1 VEFLPFKI
9 KLLFSTTSSTGGENI
24 NVNTSEL
31 TNILSEYFDDFLTDA
46 FPDEDDAISSST
58 DIGIGD
64 LEYSYSPFSHVS
76 LLSMPERRRQLKEL
90 DQDRIPLDGFFV
102 DDDMDLDLDFYGDI
116 TEGVKNDG
124 NVNHHDHKY
133 HQKKWISW
141 SSLTSPLRNL
151 KSMTK
156 PKPKEEDYNDT
167 SSTGFKITRTRI
179 KPGNLRG
186 RGLNG
191 NDSGNGTTYHYEV
204 SRRYSGVAIFTRE
217 NNLPIPSVNM
227 LQAQQLSAQAD
238 VHNLKN
244 RLQMSMSKTLNQVS
258 DVEIGVHM
266 RNTSNNNGN
275 TGTGNGNDGYSSGGN
290 GDQTNPA
297 LEGGGFRGT
306 TGTNAVIVI
315 AVAVAACSMCLL
327 GFALYLAFR
336 RRQIDETV
344 PTNQHQGRN
353 GQLQMKEMATP
364 RYGQVGDNDFAGDLH
379 GQTQSSSKFITPKD
393 GSHNRH
399 RHRQRK
405 GQTTSPNQHQK
416 HQKISAAPPVAE
428 MHLHPHHD
436 DAISEYTES
445 VYSVTGGGGGSSVK
459 SRLSVSQ
466 HKHHQQR
473 RQMLQDAAAL
483 ESQNGGLSQKD
494 AKVSNR
500 FNPRYIISAAT
511 SKRSRSRSRSNASA
525 SSSDEADMSM
535 ADFCGASYNETPGK
549 GQSLGSG
556 LGLGSGPGRGA
567 SQEME
572 GVPQLTTPMKEALMM
587 QTNQLGQSHTQS
599 YSMSIDTPSS
609 PLSGISNDVR
619 DKAVAKLNTGST
631 CTTPLSTSTS
641 TNSNGNVD
649 VDNEIAAL
657 SGIVSSPRSKAKY
670 SPSGLYPADV
680 IDNDITSSLAEYSK
694 GTSIGKHFRKLL
706 GENNDDDDSSTIAGN
721 TITNLLVNENT
732 NNDAH
737 DGGASVSS
745 YESYGFSLDGADY
758 STVANSTKYGY

>member
-1 VEFLPFKI
+1 
-9 KLLFSTTSSTGGENI
+9 
-24 NVNTSEL
+24 
-31 TNILSEYFDDFLTDA
+31 
-46 FPDEDDAISSST
+46 
-58 DIGIGD
+58 
-64 LEYSYSPFSHVS
+64 
-76 LLSMPERRRQLKEL
+76 M
-90 DQDRIPLDGFFV
+90 
-102 DDDMDLDLDFYGDI
+102 
-116 TEGVKNDG
+116 
-124 NVNHHDHKY
+124 
-133 HQKKWISW
+133 
-141 SSLTSPLRNL
+141 
-151 KSMTK
+151 
-156 PKPKEEDYNDT
+156 PKEEDYNDT
-167 SSTGFKITRTRI
+167 RFQITRI

-191 NDSGNGTTYHYEV
+191 STYEV

-238 VHNLKN
+238 VDNLKE
-244 RLQMSMSKTLNQVS
+244 RLQMSESETLNQVA

-266 RNTSNNNGN
+266 NNNSN
-275 TGTGNGNDGYSSGGN
+275 TGNGNGDGYSGTNGG
-290 GDQTNPA
+290 QTNPA
-297 LEGGGFRGT
+297 LVGGGITGT

-336 RRQIDETV
+336 RRQTDETV
-344 PTNQHQGRN
+344 PTNQHQHHAGN
-353 GQLQMKEMATP
+353 GQLQMKEMSTP
-364 RYGQVGDNDFAGDLH
+364 RYGHVADNDFSGDLH
-379 GQTQSSSKFITPKD
+379 GRNGHVHGQSSSSNFITPKD
-393 GSHNRH
+393 GSQ
-399 RHRQRK
+399 RHRQSSK
-405 GQTTSPNQHQK
+405 GQRTSPRSSHQK
-416 HQKISAAPPVAE
+416 HQSLASMKMSAAPPVVE
-428 MHLHPHHD
+428 MHMHPHHD

-445 VYSVTGGGGGSSVK
+445 VYSVTGGGSSVK

-511 SKRSRSRSRSNASA
+511 SKRSRSNASA

-556 LGLGSGPGRGA
+556 IGLGIGPGRGA

-587 QTNQLGQSHTQS
+587 QTSQLGQSHTQS
-599 YSMSIDTPSS
+599 YSMSIDTPTGTATGAATATPTST
-609 PLSGISNDVR
+609 LSGISNDLR

-641 TNSNGNVD
+641 NNSNDNVD

-706 GENNDDDDSSTIAGN
+706 GENNTNNDSSMVEGN
-721 TITNLLVNENT
+721 TVTNLLGNDNA
-732 NNDAH
+732 NNDVH